1 MPVKV
6 LSGIDRLDL
15 LDREL
20 KGPRLAVVTSG
31 GAVNHDMVPVLDVL
45 VERYHVVKLFNTI
58 YGVRG
63 DFTYGEKVPVYVD
76 AKTGLTAESI
86 FNAEIVAPTAE
97 MLQDVDAV
105 VFDIREAGTRFFEYV
120 HVLADLIRACGQ
132 HKKRCVVLDRIAPLG
147 GVIVEGTVC
156 PPTMHTVVGDF
167 ELPSRIA
174 LTMGEFARY
183 VNSEYNFGCDLVVIP
198 VDGWKRHMYY
208 DETDVPWML
217 PSPSLNGTTANILYA
232 GYCAFEG
239 VATISE
245 GRGTSKPFELVGAP
259 WLDADALIAK
269 LRQRHLPGVR
279 FGQCYFRPNVSKLAG
294 EVCNGIQ
301 TVIDDRNDFRPFL
314 TALTI
319 IEIIREMYPEHIAY
333 KDCSA
338 GHCVKED
345 ESFPVY
351 TRYIDKL
358 LATDAFSEGRM
369 TAQQLVDFYA
379 PDRERYIQRKKK
391 YELYE

>member
-1 MPVKV
+1 M
-6 LSGIDRLDL
+6 
-15 LDREL
+15 
-20 KGPRLAVVTSG
+20 LAD
-31 GAVNHDMVPVLDVL
+31 VN
-45 VERYHVVKLFNTI
+45 
-58 YGVRG
+58 
-63 DFTYGEKVPVYVD
+63 
-76 AKTGLTAESI
+76 
-86 FNAEIVAPTAE
+86 
-97 MLQDVDAV
+97 AV

-120 HVLADLIRACGQ
+120 HCLAAIMRSCAAN
-132 HKKRCVVLDRIAPLG
+132 HKRLVVLDRIAPIG

-156 PPTMHTVVGDF
+156 PPTMHTIVGDF

-183 VNSEYNFGCDLVVIP
+183 VNGEFNVGCDLVVIP
-198 VDGWKRHMYY
+198 VAGWKRHLYY

-217 PSPSLNGTTANILYA
+217 PSPSLNGTTANLLYA

-259 WLDADALIAK
+259 WLDADALLARLK
-269 LRQRHLPGVR
+269 QRHLPGVR
-279 FGQCYFRPNVSKLAG
+279 FGQCYFRPNASKHG
-294 EVCNGIQ
+294 GHVCNGIQ
-301 TVIDDRNDFRPFL
+301 TLIDDRMEFRPFL

-319 IEIIREMYPEHIAY
+319 IEIIREMYPENIQY

-338 GHCVKED
+338 GHSVKEA
-345 ESFPVY
+345 ESSPNFNL
-351 TRYIDKL
+351 YIDKL
-358 LATDAFSEGRM
+358 LATDAFSTGKM
-369 TAQQLVDFYA
+369 TAQQLVDHYA